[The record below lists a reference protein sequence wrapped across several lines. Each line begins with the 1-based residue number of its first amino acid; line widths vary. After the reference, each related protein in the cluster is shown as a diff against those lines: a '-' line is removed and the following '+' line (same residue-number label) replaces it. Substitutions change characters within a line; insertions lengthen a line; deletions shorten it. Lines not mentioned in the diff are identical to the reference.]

1 MPLSMPLLKTF
12 AAVCLLLFLGLWLLS
27 PAANRLGLTRRARMS
42 GVRLQLLAMAA
53 LCSLLLLS
61 ACGTAPSPAP
71 TPLRV
76 PAALLVPP
84 KAPTLL
90 APKAPASRSMTPGP
104 TTVPTQKPVPTTA
117 NVFGH

>member
-1 MPLSMPLLKTF
+1 MPLSMLFTTTCAVALPLWLCVLLWRTQSPLL
-12 AAVCLLLFLGLWLLS
+12 
-27 PAANRLGLTRRARMS
+27 RLLTRRGLALICWT
-42 GVRLQLLAMAA
+42 VALL
-53 LCSLLLLS
+53 SVSLLS

-71 TPLRV
+71 TPLQV

-84 KAPTLL
+84 KVPTLL
-90 APKAPASRSMTPGP
+90 VPRTPASRSMTPGP

>member
-1 MPLSMPLLKTF
+1 MPLSMLFTTTCAVALPLWLCVLLWRTQS
-12 AAVCLLLFLGLWLLS
+12 LLL
-27 PAANRLGLTRRARMS
+27 RLLTRRGLALICWT
-42 GVRLQLLAMAA
+42 VTLL
-53 LCSLLLLS
+53 SVLLLS

-71 TPLRV
+71 TPPRV

-104 TTVPTQKPVPTTA
+104 TTVPTQKPVPTTGSA
-117 NVFGH
+117 FGH